1 MANQDTDLRCYLTNA
16 GIAAEN
22 NSIQLGRKLP
32 VKEMV
37 FGSGLLADGS
47 DPRLQTTMI
56 KEEHAVPC
64 GMLFDPESPTLL
76 VFKSDLP
83 ADVGGFHI
91 HEVAIRLEDGT
102 LYGYARGKGDYK
114 PTIEQG
120 ATDSVRYAVE
130 MYTTNASIVE
140 CKIDLS
146 KVYVDW
152 EDLEV
157 RIKAH
162 KSEPEPHSQYHKAE
176 EQRLICLDNYG
187 HTAFVDG
194 FDVTQQADPNKYKIT
209 PGVVYVGG
217 LRAVL
222 AGEVLQTITTKPNGI
237 YIDVVR
243 DGAALSAWENTLTIK
258 VSTTPLNDYVDEA
271 GRKHYVAKLAG
282 INANGSVV
290 DSRVKGGLGE
300 HVANSDPHVQYAKD
314 EDMIFHQ
321 NYSDAHPQY
330 MKYGD
335 SSASW
340 ASMVIGQPFPLIHLN
355 NGVVTPPKDDTNFR
369 FIKLSS
375 NDQYND
381 GILINEI
388 VTGTAPVLSVTAEI
402 NFQGSPLNGQRV
414 ELRNTSK
421 LFSRAGENGGVIIG
435 DTIRNIT
442 ASMVGFLGENG
453 VVAPS
458 GTAGAFET
466 VSSGVNGLISGATG
480 STSNYGFAFDASNV
494 VPTADQNQPVH
505 IEEAYYMRVF

>member
-56 KEEHAVPC
+56 QEEYAVPC

-130 MYTTNASIVE
+130 MYTTNASNVE
-140 CKIDLS
+140 CKVDLS

-152 EDLEV
+152 EDLEA

-162 KSEPEPHSQYHKAE
+162 KDEPEPH
-176 EQRLICLDNYG
+176 L
-187 HTAFVDG
+187 
-194 FDVTQQADPNKYKIT
+194 
-209 PGVVYVGG
+209 
-217 LRAVL
+217 
-222 AGEVLQTITTKPNGI
+222 
-237 YIDVVR
+237 
-243 DGAALSAWENTLTIK
+243 
-258 VSTTPLNDYVDEA
+258 
-271 GRKHYVAKLAG
+271 
-282 INANGSVV
+282 
-290 DSRVKGGLGE
+290 
-300 HVANSDPHVQYAKD
+300 
-314 EDMIFHQ
+314 
-321 NYSDAHPQY
+321 QY
-330 MKYGD
+330 MKYGN
-335 SSASW
+335 SSAIW
-340 ASMVIGQPFPLIHLN
+340 ASMPIGHPFALELHTP
-355 NGVVTPPKDDTNFR
+355 GVEPPPTDNPRFR
-369 FIKLSS
+369 IIKLSS
-375 NDQYND
+375 GDAYNA

-402 NFQGSPLNGQRV
+402 NFPQSPMHGQRI

-421 LFSRAGENGGVIIG
+421 VFSRAGENGGIVVG
-435 DTIRNIT
+435 DAIRNIT
-442 ASMVGFLGENG
+442 AFVSLSDESLPNSIRGFINHSGAFKSTL
-453 VVAPS
+453 APS
-458 GTAGAFET
+458 SIHAVASKSIGAN
-466 VSSGVNGLISGATG
+466 VYPMMKSDVNL
-480 STSNYGFAFDASNV
+480 DASLV
-494 VPTADQNQPVH
+494 VPTANQNQPVH
-505 IEEAYYMRVF
+505 IEEPYFMRIF

>member
-56 KEEHAVPC
+56 QEEYAVPC

-130 MYTTNASIVE
+130 MYTTNASNVE
-140 CKIDLS
+140 CKVDLS

-157 RIKAH
+157 CIKDH

-222 AGEVLQTITTKPNGI
+222 SGEVLQTITTKPNGI

-243 DGAALSAWENTLTIK
+243 DGTALSAWENTLTIK
-258 VSTTPLNDYVDEA
+258 VSTTPLNDHVDAA

-290 DSRVKGGLGE
+290 DWRVKGGLDGHE
-300 HVANSDPHVQYAKD
+300 SN
-314 EDMIFHQ
+314 I
-321 NYSDAHPQY
+321 DAHPQY

-335 SSASW
+335 SSAIW
-340 ASMVIGQPFPLIHLN
+340 ASMPIGHPFALELHIP
-355 NGVVTPPKDDTNFR
+355 GVEPPPTDNPKFCY
-369 FIKLSS
+369 IKLSS
-375 NDQYND
+375 NDPYNN
-381 GILINEI
+381 GILINEV

-402 NFQGSPLNGQRV
+402 NFPQSPMHGQRI

-421 LFSRAGENGGVIIG
+421 VFSRAGQNGGVVVG
-435 DTIRNIT
+435 DTIRDIT
-442 ASMVGFLGENG
+442 GGFQYYDDASDGNSV
-453 VVAPS
+453 
-458 GTAGAFET
+458 GAFAGE
-466 VSSGVNGLISGATG
+466 VLVSGVKSAGVQ
-480 STSNYGFAFDASNV
+480 GFRVNNTFEASRV
-494 VPTADQNQPVH
+494 VPTSNQNQPVH
-505 IEEAYYMRVF
+505 IEEPYFMRIF